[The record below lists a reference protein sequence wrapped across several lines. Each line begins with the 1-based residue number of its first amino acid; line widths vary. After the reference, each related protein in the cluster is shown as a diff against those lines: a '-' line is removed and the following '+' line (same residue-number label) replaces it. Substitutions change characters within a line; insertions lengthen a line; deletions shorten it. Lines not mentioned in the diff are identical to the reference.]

1 MMQRIKIMFYR
12 LKRIQLLLALPLAVL
27 IIGTLGFMVF
37 ESLSFVD
44 ALYFTIV
51 TISTVGY
58 GDIHPTNIASKI
70 FGIFLIIIGIG
81 TFLTIVTTATQMLVQ
96 RGHDKLRKQR
106 LNMLIGIFFT
116 EVGNELLT
124 IFIQFDPDIHAI
136 RKDCV
141 INEAWSTNEFNRLK
155 KILQHY
161 EYSISPKLIDLETVF
176 KFLKDKGDLLVRQ
189 IENQD
194 LIEHE
199 SFTELL
205 WAIVHLRDELLSRKS
220 FNNLPETDFA
230 HLANDAK
237 RAYSLL
243 VRQWLYY
250 LQHLKQ
256 HYPYLFSLALRTN
269 PFCESPSAI
278 VE

>member
-1 MMQRIKIMFYR
+1 MLNRFTR
-12 LKRIQLLLALPLAVL
+12 VRLLLALPVVVL
-27 IIGTLGFMVF
+27 VIGTLGFMVL

-58 GDIHPTNIASKI
+58 GDIHPTNMISKI

-96 RGHDKLRKQR
+96 SGHDKLRKQR
-106 LNMLIGIFFT
+106 LNMLIGVFFT
-116 EVGNELLT
+116 EVGNKLLI
-124 IFIQFDPDIHAI
+124 IFIQFDPDIDAI
-136 RKDCV
+136 RKDCA
-141 INEAWSTNEFNRLK
+141 INEAWSSNEFTRLK
-155 KILQHY
+155 RSLQHY
-161 EYSISPKLIDLETVF
+161 EYSVSPKLIDLETMF

-220 FNNLPETDFA
+220 FNNLPKTDIT
-230 HLANDAK
+230 HLANDTK

-243 VRQWLYY
+243 VRQWIFY
-250 LQHLKQ
+250 LEHLKQ

-269 PFCESPSAI
+269 PFCESQSVI